1 VKVINESSTIVNN
14 ELLPQILKRIFLVCK
29 EDPNF
34 YLKNQIETVENN
46 IYKLEK
52 RVERNNMLLK
62 EAEEISFSLKKR
74 INNLEQ
80 KNIEIKTRLLEEL
93 GSEL

>member
-1 VKVINESSTIVNN
+1 VKVINEGGIAINN
-14 ELLPQILKRIFLVCK
+14 ELLPQVLKRIFSICK

-34 YLKNQIETVENN
+34 YLKNQIETVESN
-46 IYKLEK
+46 IYKLKKKVEK
-52 RVERNNMLLK
+52 NDALLK
-62 EAEEISFSLKKR
+62 EAEGISSSLKKR
-74 INNLEQ
+74 IDNLEE

>member
-34 YLKNQIETVENN
+34 YLKNQIETVEDN

-52 RVERNNMLLK
+52 RVERNNMLLE

>member
-1 VKVINESSTIVNN
+1 VKVINESSMAVNN

-80 KNIEIKTRLLEEL
+80 KNIETKTRLLEEL